1 MRGRTRTIIG
11 TAASGLVLVI
21 VFSGAAVAPVAADD
35 GDELV
40 ERADTTYRLLPD
52 AGLVRV
58 DSTVNLTNKRKSTT
72 SRGRCKS
79 GRGTCTTTTRYYF
92 TTWHSFW
99 VPSTAEAVTVGGP
112 KVKPLPVEEVGGGL
126 SYAAKYPKLWNKKG
140 AKQSVTIDFD
150 IPAGTVETADAP
162 TRIEDG
168 YAFFCWWGMSGDTGT
183 TKAILPPGWEPM
195 AVHDGVAVAPGTNGV
210 VLRAKSKKAPAGF
223 IDCLEA
229 VDHERLDKTYISGQD
244 GKSLVVVEAWPGH
257 EDWAA
262 DMTGVVAR
270 ALPKFEA
277 LLGAPM
283 PYRELR
289 VREVATQSRRFR
301 HGDLWPTDGVLGMR
315 EDADASTQLPARLAR
330 AWIEP
335 EQITDPWLAEGL
347 ASWLAT
353 RALPGMA
360 CAAAVDHPG
369 PDAPDLDD
377 WVDVSSFDGIP
388 LGDWQDTTACRLV
401 EAGAE
406 IIGDEGMI
414 ELARELIEAPVPVG
428 TSHWLAG
435 VSRDLPGGLD
445 TLVAALDKA
454 GVDH

>member
-1 MRGRTRTIIG
+1 MRGRIRTIL
-11 TAASGLVLVI
+11 APVASGLALV
-21 VFSGAAVAPVAADD
+21 VALSAAAVAPALADD

-40 ERADTTYRLLPD
+40 ERADTTYRLLPA

-112 KVKPLPVEEVGGGL
+112 KVKPLPVEAVGGGL

-150 IPAGTVETADAP
+150 IPAGTVETVDAP

-195 AVHDGVAVAPGTNGV
+195 AVHDGVAVEPGTNGV
-210 VLRAKSKKAPAGF
+210 VLRAKSKQAPADF

-257 EDWAA
+257 EAWAA

-270 ALPKFEA
+270 ALPNLEA
-277 LLGAPM
+277 MLGAPM
-283 PYRELR
+283 PYGELR
-289 VREVATQSRRFR
+289 VREVATQSRRFLY
-301 HGDLWPTDGVLGMR
+301 GDLRPTDGVLGMG
-315 EDADASTQLPARLAR
+315 EDADASTHLPARLAR
-330 AWIEP
+330 AWIDP
-335 EQITDPWLAEGL
+335 EQIDRPLAGRGTCL
-347 ASWLAT
+347 
-353 RALPGMA
+353 
-360 CAAAVDHPG
+360 
-369 PDAPDLDD
+369 
-377 WVDVSSFDGIP
+377 
-388 LGDWQDTTACRLV
+388 
-401 EAGAE
+401 
-406 IIGDEGMI
+406 
-414 ELARELIEAPVPVG
+414 LARDPRA
-428 TSHWLAG
+428 SRYG
-435 VSRDLPGGLD
+435 VRRRRRPSRP
-445 TLVAALDKA
+445 
-454 GVDH
+454 